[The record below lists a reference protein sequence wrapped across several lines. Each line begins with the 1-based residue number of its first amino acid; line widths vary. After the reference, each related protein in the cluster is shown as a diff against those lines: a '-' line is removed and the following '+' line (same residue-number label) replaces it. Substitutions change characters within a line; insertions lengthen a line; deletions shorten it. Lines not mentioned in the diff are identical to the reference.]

1 MIDGVVPA
9 ASEEPSVFIVK
20 YNYNPSEMSPNP
32 NHEAELTLVAGDYI
46 YVFGE
51 MDGDGFY
58 HAQLTTGEEGL
69 VPSNFIELVE
79 QGEGTFTCV
88 HHSTAEGTSLVA
100 CDYPRLQAQ
109 PPNLLI
115 CCTRLACDC
124 VVCILAFYVS
134 SFPMKF

>member
-1 MIDGVVPA
+1 MVDSAGLA
-9 ASEEPSVFIVK
+9 AAAGGGEPSVFIVK
-20 YNYNPSEMSPNP
+20 YSYNPSEMSPNP

-79 QGEGTFTCV
+79 QEEGKFTGV
-88 HHSTAEGTSLVA
+88 QNEMHFYSTIIPS
-100 CDYPRLQAQ
+100 
-109 PPNLLI
+109 
-115 CCTRLACDC
+115 
-124 VVCILAFYVS
+124 
-134 SFPMKF
+134 

>member
-1 MIDGVVPA
+1 MELVTCTILVIVNILISYVNIGVSMVDGVVPA

-20 YNYNPSEMSPNP
+20 YSYNPSEMSPNP

-88 HHSTAEGTSLVA
+88 YHSTT
-100 CDYPRLQAQ
+100 
-109 PPNLLI
+109 
-115 CCTRLACDC
+115 
-124 VVCILAFYVS
+124 
-134 SFPMKF
+134 

>member
-1 MIDGVVPA
+1 MEEHALLVFSSQCNFPFLHLYHRVNILDPTVGVSMVDGAGLA
-9 ASEEPSVFIVK
+9 AAAGGEPSVFIVK
-20 YNYNPSEMSPNP
+20 YSYNPSEMSPNP

-79 QGEGTFTCV
+79 QEEGKFTGIQNEM
-88 HHSTAEGTSLVA
+88 HFYSTIIPS
-100 CDYPRLQAQ
+100 
-109 PPNLLI
+109 
-115 CCTRLACDC
+115 
-124 VVCILAFYVS
+124 
-134 SFPMKF
+134 